1 MAQSQMELEARSA
14 PAVLEKQFAENL
26 YVIQNLCTRL
36 QCYPPPF
43 AVTVARGSSDH
54 AATFA
59 KYLFET
65 QLGLP
70 TASAA
75 PSVTTLYGAKLQLNK
90 SLVIALSQSGASPDV
105 AETLAAAR
113 SAGAVTVAFVNQHPS
128 PLSQVAE
135 YVIPLHAGPEIS
147 VAATKS
153 YLAML
158 GALVQFTALMT
169 QQPALMAALS
179 ALPST
184 LQTAVAMDW
193 TPAILTYEQQQ
204 NTYVIARGF
213 GFPIAQEAALKFKET
228 ARIHAE
234 AFSGAEVMHG
244 PVALV
249 QEHFPILLFGQQDVT
264 LPGILDLGK
273 RVKQL
278 GGNVLLAVPSHHSN
292 QRLLNDAA
300 SCVLEMPPSL
310 HPVCDPLLV
319 IQAFYS
325 MMARLAIARGL
336 NPDAPIHLSKVTKTW

>member
-1 MAQSQMELEARSA
+1 MLLTQMEIEARSA
-14 PAVLEKQFAENL
+14 SAVLTRQFKENFYAL
-26 YVIQNLCTRL
+26 QGLCTRL

-75 PSVTTLYGAKLQLNK
+75 PSVTTLYGAKLSLRN
-90 SLVIALSQSGASPDV
+90 SLVIALSQSGASPDLV
-105 AETLAAAR
+105 ETLAAAR
-113 SAGAVTVAFVNQHPS
+113 QAGAVTVALVNQVPS
-128 PLSQVAE
+128 PLAQIAE
-135 YVIPLHAGPEIS
+135 YVIPLHAGPELS

-169 QQPALMAALS
+169 QQPALLNALD
-179 ALPST
+179 ALPDALHS
-184 LQTAVAMDW
+184 AVDMDW
-193 TPAILTYEQQQ
+193 SPAILQYENQQ

-249 QEHFPILLFGQQDVT
+249 REHFPILLFGQQDVA
-264 LPGILDLGK
+264 LPGILDLGRQIK
-273 RVKQL
+273 KL
-278 GGNVLLAVPSHHSN
+278 GGNVLLAVPTHQRN
-292 QRLLNDAA
+292 QSLLTDAA
-300 SCVLEMPPSL
+300 NCVLQMPAAL

-325 MMARLAIARGL
+325 MMAKLAQARGL
-336 NPDAPIHLSKVTKTW
+336 NPDAPVNLSKVTKTW